1 MALPHISHNK
11 IHVNFCTH
19 MYIVQTHTHTHA
31 SKSHHW
37 SEIRKKILF
46 LCLHLPKRQKLKSTQ
61 KNNRTTRNEK
71 GLMSMG
77 NWWMAKYNLSAIFH
91 MFFLYIQCRK
101 VVHGTC
107 VSHWKLLT
115 VLVHLSCFDNTL
127 RALIFNNTPY
137 CFHFETNWIKSKSLG
152 VCKLNQVKVFLF
164 SISYALFI
172 GLLLLCS
179 SNCLSLLYVFLFFA
193 HIKCNYLK
201 NGFKLHHIH
210 IYLHTCMYTYTQLI

>member
-1 MALPHISHNK
+1 MCNGSFASNPTSICERISWHITFWQWHYHIFRTTKSTWTFAHT
-11 IHVNFCTH
+11 CTL
-19 MYIVQTHTHTHA
+19 YKHTHTHA

-71 GLMSMG
+71 GLLSMG

-137 CFHFETNWIKSKSLG
+137 CFHFETNWIKSKSLCEW
-152 VCKLNQVKVFLF
+152 VSVSWIKSRFFYFQFLMP
-164 SISYALFI
+164 
-172 GLLLLCS
+172 S
-179 SNCLSLLYVFLFFA
+179 S
-193 HIKCNYLK
+193 
-201 NGFKLHHIH
+201 
-210 IYLHTCMYTYTQLI
+210 